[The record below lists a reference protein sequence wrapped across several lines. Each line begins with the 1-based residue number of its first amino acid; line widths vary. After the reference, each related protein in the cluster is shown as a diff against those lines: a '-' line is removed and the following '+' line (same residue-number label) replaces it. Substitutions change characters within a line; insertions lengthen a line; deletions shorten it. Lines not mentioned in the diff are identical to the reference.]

1 LFEVGYLFRLGDVLH
16 LSTSRHLIL
25 RAKAIPLI
33 GTAAYDE
40 DLKKIGIVIE
50 VFGPVKQPY
59 ISVKPSVSKPDSY
72 VGKMLYSL

>member
-1 LFEVGYLFRLGDVLH
+1 LFRLGKVLH
-16 LSTSRHLIL
+16 LSTSKHLIL
-25 RAKAIPLI
+25 RAKAIPRI
-33 GTAAYDE
+33 GTTAYDE
-40 DLKKIGIVIE
+40 HLKKIGIVIE